1 MRILDR
7 YIFKPVIQTFI
18 GCLFIFIFLYIISD
32 TLAHLDEIL
41 KNRIGLSAV
50 YRYYLTYLPI
60 IFTQTSPIAL
70 LLAAIY
76 TFGRLNRNN
85 ELIAMRSSGL
95 SLWQIS
101 APLLVIGLALSMG
114 VFFVNERLVPQAQA
128 QAEKMKGYFSRQG
141 GIPQNAGEGDK
152 KTGHKEETINN
163 LAFYGLKNRLF
174 FVHSFDSKDNI
185 MKGITILEHDEEQNL
200 IAKIVAREGRYK
212 DNLWIFYEFTKFQF
226 DRYGHISADTTYSQE
241 QIMDI
246 TESPEDLLQQSKRPE
261 LMNVGQLEDYIWRL
275 KKSGAAQPARSLLVD
290 LYQRYASSASSL
302 ILILIGIPFS
312 FMIRKRA
319 NLFSSFGICILIS
332 FLYYIFTAIS
342 LALGKAGVILP
353 SLAVW
358 LIPLAFSLWALNAI
372 SKAS

>member
-7 YIFKPVIQTFI
+7 YILKPIIETFL

-50 YRYYLTYLPI
+50 YQYYLAYLPI

-101 APLLVIGLALSMG
+101 APLLAVGLALSTG
-114 VFFVNERLVPQAQA
+114 VFFVNERLAPQAQT
-128 QAEKMKGYFSRQG
+128 QAEKMKGYF
-141 GIPQNAGEGDK
+141 EGDK
-152 KTGHKEETINN
+152 KTGSKEEIINN

-226 DRYGHISADTTYSQE
+226 DRYGHITADTIYNPE
-241 QIMDI
+241 QVVDI
-246 TESPEDLLQQSKRPE
+246 TESPHDLLSQSKRPE
-261 LMNVGQLEDYIWRL
+261 LMNIGQLEDYIWRL

-290 LYQRYASSASSL
+290 LYQRYASSASCL

-312 FMIRKRA
+312 FIIRKRA
-319 NLFSSFGICILIS
+319 NLFSSFGICILIG
-332 FLYYIFTAIS
+332 FLYYIFTAIG
-342 LALGKAGVILP
+342 LALGKAGIILP
-353 SLAVW
+353 FVSVW

>member
-7 YIFKPVIQTFI
+7 YIFKPIIETFL

-50 YRYYLTYLPI
+50 YQYYLAYLPI

-128 QAEKMKGYFSRQG
+128 QAEKMKSYF
-141 GIPQNAGEGDK
+141 EGDK
-152 KTGHKEETINN
+152 KTGHKEEIINN

-174 FVHSFDSKDNI
+174 FVHSFDSKNNI

-200 IAKIVAREGRYK
+200 IAKIVATEGIYQG
-212 DNLWIFYEFTKFQF
+212 NLWIFYEFTKLQF
-226 DRYGHISADTTYSQE
+226 DRYGHILADTIYSPE

-246 TESPEDLLQQSKRPE
+246 TESPQDLLQQSKRPE
-261 LMNVGQLEDYIWRL
+261 LMNIGQLEDYIWRL

-332 FLYYIFTAIS
+332 FLYYIFTAIG
-342 LALGKAGVILP
+342 LALGKAGIIFPFL
-353 SLAVW
+353 SVW
-358 LIPLAFSLWALNAI
+358 LIPLAFSLWALNTI